1 MFNMTRVILYT
12 FHTLN
17 TPNPHGN
24 MDQINNILFYFDNI
38 NLCVKSFFVDIF
50 YFQYNIVLCCV
61 LEKSRPKLSDRII
74 ENYTADVF

>member
-1 MFNMTRVILYT
+1 
-12 FHTLN
+12 
-17 TPNPHGN
+17 

-38 NLCVKSFFVDIF
+38 NLSVKSFFVDIF